1 MSRGRGGIRIIG
13 GRWRG
18 RRLAVPPGTGLR
30 PTPDRVRETL
40 FNWLSP
46 RIAGARCLD
55 LFAGSGALGLEA
67 LSRGAAGAVLVE
79 RSAPVVRHLREQ
91 VATLGAEG
99 ASVVQADA
107 RRFLAGEVAAA
118 GGPFDIAFL
127 DPPFDS
133 GLLEPAMAALEAGGW
148 LTAGAAIHAESPAG
162 GAEPAWPEG
171 WQPHRGHVHGEVRYD
186 LLLRGESA

>member
-1 MSRGRGGIRIIG
+1 MSKGGIRIIG

-18 RRLAVPPGTGLR
+18 RRLAVPPGKGLR

-40 FNWLSP
+40 FNWLAA
-46 RIAGARCLD
+46 RLAGARCLD

-67 LSRGAAGAVLVE
+67 LSRGAAKAVLVE
-79 RSAPVVRHLREQ
+79 RAAPVARHLREQ

-99 ASVVQADA
+99 ATVVQSDA
-107 RRFLAGEVAAA
+107 RRFLEGEVAAA
-118 GGPFDIAFL
+118 GGPFELVFL

-133 GLLEPAMAALEAGGW
+133 NLLDPAMAALEAGGW
-148 LTAGAAIHAESPAG
+148 LAEGAAIHVESPAG

-186 LLLRGESA
+186 LRIRGGGA